1 MDVKII
7 PKGGV
12 PKAQSLFM
20 KASEVAA
27 ELGICTSSAY
37 KLIQK
42 LNEELKKT
50 GCIVIKGRIDRK
62 FFHEKIYATKNLN

>member
-1 MDVKII
+1 M
-7 PKGGV
+7 
-12 PKAQSLFM
+12 AQSLFM

-42 LNEELKKT
+42 LNEELEKT

-62 FFHEKIYATKNLN
+62 IFHEKIYATKNLN

>member
-1 MDVKII
+1 MAE
-7 PKGGV
+7 G
-12 PKAQSLFM
+12 LFM
-20 KASEVAA
+20 RASEVAA
-27 ELGICTSSAY
+27 ELGICSSSAY

-42 LNEELKKT
+42 LNEET

>member
-1 MDVKII
+1 M
-7 PKGGV
+7 
-12 PKAQSLFM
+12 AQSLFM

-42 LNEELKKT
+42 LNEELEKT
-50 GCIVIKGRIDRK
+50 GCIVIQGRIDRK

>member
-1 MDVKII
+1 M
-7 PKGGV
+7 
-12 PKAQSLFM
+12 AQSLFM

-42 LNEELKKT
+42 LNEELEKT
-50 GCIVIKGRIDRK
+50 GCIVIKGRFDRK

>member
-1 MDVKII
+1 M
-7 PKGGV
+7 
-12 PKAQSLFM
+12 AQSLFM

-42 LNEELKKT
+42 LNEELEKT
-50 GCIVIKGRIDRK
+50 GCIVIEGRIDRK